1 MMNKERLIASI
12 IEIVIGFSLVIGSMF
27 GAVDEFWSGMG
38 TALLIIGI
46 LFLFRM
52 IKYRTNNDYKEK
64 YNIEINDERNKY
76 LSMKAWSWAGYL
88 FVMIA
93 AVATIG
99 LKIIGREDLM
109 MIASGSVCLVM
120 VLYWISYIVLK
131 RKY

>member
-1 MMNKERLIASI
+1 MNKERLIASI
-12 IEIVIGFSLVIGSMF
+12 IEIIIGFSLVIGSMS

-38 TALLIIGI
+38 TALLIVGI

-52 IKYRTNNDYKEK
+52 IKYRINNDYKEK
-64 YNIEINDERNKY
+64 YDIEINDERNKY

>member
-12 IEIVIGFSLVIGSMF
+12 IEIIIGFSLVIGSML

-38 TALLIIGI
+38 TALLIVGI

-52 IKYRTNNDYKEK
+52 IKYRINNDYKEK
-64 YNIEINDERNKY
+64 YDIEINDERNKY